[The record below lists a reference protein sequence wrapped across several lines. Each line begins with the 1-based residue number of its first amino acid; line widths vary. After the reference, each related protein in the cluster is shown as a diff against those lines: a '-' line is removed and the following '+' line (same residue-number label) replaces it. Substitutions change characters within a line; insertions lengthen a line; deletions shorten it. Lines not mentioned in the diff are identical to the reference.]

1 MLGFGMV
8 YSILRQLLLI
18 NAEEYFKLAVVRNLL
33 ATGVICAF

>member
-1 MLGFGMV
+1 MIGFGMV

-18 NAEEYFKLAVVRNLL
+18 HVEEYFKLAVVRNLS